1 MKLSHRCH
9 KTTEKY
15 PFKYISNQNIDFLQ
29 PDVKSKIHM
38 FKRSVIYLEYNIFEI
53 EPVLKVFNTFLV
65 LANVAILTV
74 RVPDSLWLASSN
86 SVRIRNQAFIASAKC
101 GTIIM
106 YHTVCTRS
114 TRRWITNIQ
123 VFNTFL
129 VLANVAIITVRV
141 PDTLWLASSNS
152 VRIRNQAFIASANC
166 VTITI
171 DHTFCTRSTRRW
183 ITKIHNLVA
192 NSPSIA

>member
-1 MKLSHRCH
+1 
-9 KTTEKY
+9 
-15 PFKYISNQNIDFLQ
+15 
-29 PDVKSKIHM
+29 
-38 FKRSVIYLEYNIFEI
+38 
-53 EPVLKVFNTFLV
+53 LV
-65 LANVAILTV
+65 LANVAIITV
-74 RVPDSLWLASSN
+74 KVPDTLWLASSN
-86 SVRIRNQAFIASAKC
+86 SVRIRNQAFIASANC
-101 GTIIM
+101 VTITI
-106 YHTVCTRS
+106 HQTVCTRS

-171 DHTFCTRSTRRW
+171 DHTVCTRSTRRW
-183 ITKIHNLVA
+183 ITKIQVFNTFLILACKTIFTIGVTVTFW
-192 NSPSIA
+192 STFR